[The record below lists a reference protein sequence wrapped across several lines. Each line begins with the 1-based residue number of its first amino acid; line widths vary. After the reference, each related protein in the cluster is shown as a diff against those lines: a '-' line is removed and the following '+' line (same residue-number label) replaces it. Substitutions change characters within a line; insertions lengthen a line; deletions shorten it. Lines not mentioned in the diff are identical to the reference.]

1 MRYVCQIGAMVAL
14 ISNLLTATSSGR
26 LYAQTSTTNPY
37 RVALG
42 WEKLPEG
49 RTLGIMSGAF
59 PDPDG
64 RHLWLLDRCG
74 GNQCADSDLDPILK
88 FNLDGNLVESF
99 GAGLFAFPHGFYLDH
114 EGFLWVTEGGS
125 HGDARATLGESLR
138 LGHQVLKLNQRGEVL
153 MRLGEAGVWGDGPA
167 HFNGPSAVAVA
178 SNGDIWI
185 ADGHRG
191 GNNRIVKFASDGTF
205 LLEVGGG
212 VGSESREPGRFSD
225 PHDLK
230 LDSRNRVYV
239 ADRGNSRIQVFDPDG
254 SLLYIWTQYGKP
266 SGLFIDR
273 NDILYAADGLSGT
286 LRTGAPDPWRS
297 NFGWEKG
304 IRIGDLKEEQAWVVH
319 FVPQHDADIG
329 PGLEFLGVDFTG
341 NIYAGEI
348 NRERLVRYELFR
360 SLDLRKDS
368 SR

>member
-1 MRYVCQIGAMVAL
+1 MRLTDPRLVSVAASFVL
-14 ISNLLTATSSGR
+14 VVASSGLLR
-26 LYAQTSTTNPY
+26 AQTTTTNPY

-42 WEKLPEG
+42 WERLPDG

-64 RHLWLLDRCG
+64 IHLWMLDRCG
-74 GNQCADSDLDPILK
+74 ANQCAGTDLDPILK
-88 FNLDGNLVESF
+88 FDLDGNLVDSF

-125 HGDARATLGESLR
+125 HGDARATLGESLG
-138 LGHQVLKLNQRGEVL
+138 LGHQVVKLNQQGDVV
-153 MRLGEAGVWGDGPA
+153 MRLGEAGVWGDGPD
-167 HFNGPSAVAVA
+167 HFNGPSGVAVDR
-178 SNGDIWI
+178 SGNIWV

-191 GNNRIVKFASDGTF
+191 GNNRIVKFSGDGTF
-205 LLEVGGG
+205 LFEVGGG
-212 VGSESREPGRFSD
+212 VGTESKEAGRFSD
-225 PHDLK
+225 PHDIK
-230 LDSRNRVYV
+230 IDSRGRAYV

-254 SLLYIWTQYGKP
+254 DLLYIWTQYGKP

-286 LRTGAPDPWRS
+286 PRSGAPDPWRS

-329 PGLEFLGVDFTG
+329 PGLEFLGVDFAG

-348 NRERLVRYELFR
+348 NRERLVRYVLQR
-360 SLDLRKDS
+360 PLNVGAR
-368 SR
+368 